1 MKKLLAT
8 ILAGTLLLSVC
19 GCGNSGEGENTADSG
34 KTQLVVGN
42 WPDQEG
48 NKTLYDNQMKTKE
61 AFETAYPDIE
71 IIPDEYGYDVQ
82 TFTAKAEGGTLPTLY
97 TTHFTEVDKIV
108 DMGYA
113 ADITDAAKEYGYYDN
128 MNEVIFN
135 SASRDGKLYLVPGSM
150 YSLGLILNMDLF
162 EQAGLVEEDGTPM
175 APKTFDE
182 LIEVGRTIKEKTG
195 VPAFVF
201 PTTEGGG
208 GWNFTVLAW
217 NFGGTFMEQDADGNW
232 QATFNSP
239 ECIAALQYLKDL
251 KWEYDLLPQNTLVNN
266 AETSKLIGTNQVAMS
281 FGHPSQARI
290 PIRNYGMSKDSLG
303 YAQMP
308 AGPERH
314 VTLIGGDYRV
324 FVNDAT
330 PEEIDA
336 GFKWLEFIGVS
347 PNLTEDAKVQME
359 NNVKTDV
366 ENGMIIGIEDLSLWG
381 EDSEVYQYNKELR
394 DKYCNVNINHIKL
407 YNDKTGLEF
416 QTEEPV
422 CAQDL
427 YQILDRCI
435 QNVLNNENADCAQ
448 IMADAANEFQTN
460 YLDYENEK

>member
-48 NKTLYDNQMKTKE
+48 NKTSYDNQMKTKE

-251 KWEYDLLPQNTLVNN
+251 KL
-266 AETSKLIGTNQVAMS
+266 
-281 FGHPSQARI
+281 
-290 PIRNYGMSKDSLG
+290 
-303 YAQMP
+303 
-308 AGPERH
+308 
-314 VTLIGGDYRV
+314 
-324 FVNDAT
+324 
-330 PEEIDA
+330 
-336 GFKWLEFIGVS
+336 
-347 PNLTEDAKVQME
+347 
-359 NNVKTDV
+359 
-366 ENGMIIGIEDLSLWG
+366 
-381 EDSEVYQYNKELR
+381 
-394 DKYCNVNINHIKL
+394 
-407 YNDKTGLEF
+407 
-416 QTEEPV
+416 
-422 CAQDL
+422 
-427 YQILDRCI
+427 
-435 QNVLNNENADCAQ
+435 
-448 IMADAANEFQTN
+448 
-460 YLDYENEK
+460 